1 MKNRIKNS
9 VILIILTLFL
19 LMIEFVPVTCVL
31 QRVTGISCPSCGMTR
46 AFYSILGFDFVQA
59 FHYNI
64 LSIPL
69 FIFIVFSIIVL
80 LYEIFVGKWN
90 YIPTLLKILSKK
102 SVIVL
107 IAILLCVSTIVNNLP

>member
-46 AFYSILGFDFVQA
+46 AFYSILSFDFVQA
-59 FHYNI
+59 FRYNI

-69 FIFIVFSIIVL
+69 FIFIIFSIIML
-80 LYEIFVGKWN
+80 LYEIITGKWT
-90 YIPTLLKILSKK
+90 YIPNLLTILSKK
-102 SVIVL
+102 SVIL
-107 IAILLCVSTIVNNLP
+107 FIIILLCISTVVNNLP